1 MDVNTSGNL
10 EHQKERNG
18 KLNPNP
24 IGRSTMGLVQNLKK
38 RLSNWVDK
46 TLAELSSAYITQLA
60 KQTTKRQDNSSAT
73 TSSLK
78 PWAMEHQHTTT
89 ATSSPDTSKR
99 TTLEETD
106 EVVAHITQ
114 WAKKKLE
121 DAVTI
126 GEKDA
131 LYREFEEWIELHD
144 EDECDIISV
153 EFEES
158 EQT

>member
-1 MDVNTSGNL
+1 
-10 EHQKERNG
+10 
-18 KLNPNP
+18 
-24 IGRSTMGLVQNLKK
+24 MGLVQNLKK
-38 RLSNWVDK
+38 KLNNWVDR

-60 KQTTKRQDNSSAT
+60 KQTTKRQDNSSVT

-106 EVVAHITQ
+106 EVVAYITQ

>member
-1 MDVNTSGNL
+1 
-10 EHQKERNG
+10 
-18 KLNPNP
+18 
-24 IGRSTMGLVQNLKK
+24 MGLVRNLKK
-38 RLSNWVDK
+38 RLNNWVDRI
-46 TLAELSSAYITQLA
+46 LAELSSAYITQLA

-78 PWAMEHQHTTT
+78 PWTMEHQHTTT
-89 ATSSPDTSKR
+89 AISSPDTSKR
-99 TTLEETD
+99 TIFEDTD
-106 EVVAHITQ
+106 EVVAHITH
-114 WAKKKLE
+114 WARKKLE

-131 LYREFEEWIELHD
+131 LYREFEEWIELQD
-144 EDECDIISV
+144 DDECDIISV

>member
-1 MDVNTSGNL
+1 
-10 EHQKERNG
+10 
-18 KLNPNP
+18 
-24 IGRSTMGLVQNLKK
+24 MGLVQNLRKK
-38 RLSNWVDK
+38 FSNWVDK

-60 KQTTKRQDNSSAT
+60 KQTTKKRNNSSAT
-73 TSSLK
+73 MSSQKHLMTE
-78 PWAMEHQHTTT
+78 PQPITTV
-89 ATSSPDTSKR
+89 TSSPDISER
-99 TTLEETD
+99 ITLGETD

-131 LYREFEEWIELHD
+131 LYREFEEWIELQD

>member
-1 MDVNTSGNL
+1 
-10 EHQKERNG
+10 
-18 KLNPNP
+18 
-24 IGRSTMGLVQNLKK
+24 MGLVQNLRKK
-38 RLSNWVDK
+38 FSSWVDR

-60 KQTTKRQDNSSAT
+60 KQTTKRQDNSSET

-78 PWAMEHQHTTT
+78 PWEMEHQHTTT
-89 ATSSPDTSKR
+89 VISSPDTSKR

-131 LYREFEEWIELHD
+131 LYREFEEWIELQD

>member
-1 MDVNTSGNL
+1 
-10 EHQKERNG
+10 
-18 KLNPNP
+18 
-24 IGRSTMGLVQNLKK
+24 MGLVQNLRKK
-38 RLSNWVDK
+38 FSNWVDK

-60 KQTTKRQDNSSAT
+60 KQTTKRRVNSSVT
-73 TSSLK
+73 TSSRNLLV
-78 PWAMEHQHTTT
+78 MEPQPITT
-89 ATSSPDTSKR
+89 ATSLVDTSEK
-99 TTLEETD
+99 TILKETD

-114 WAKKKLE
+114 WARKKLE

>member
-1 MDVNTSGNL
+1 
-10 EHQKERNG
+10 
-18 KLNPNP
+18 
-24 IGRSTMGLVQNLKK
+24 MGLVQNLKK
-38 RLSNWVDK
+38 KLNNWVDR

-73 TSSLK
+73 TSSQK
-78 PWAMEHQHTTT
+78 PWTMEHQHTTT

-99 TTLEETD
+99 IILEETD
-106 EVVAHITQ
+106 EVVGHITQ
-114 WAKKKLE
+114 WARKKLE

-131 LYREFEEWIELHD
+131 LYKEFEEWIELQD

>member
-1 MDVNTSGNL
+1 M
-10 EHQKERNG
+10 
-18 KLNPNP
+18 
-24 IGRSTMGLVQNLKK
+24 
-38 RLSNWVDK
+38 
-46 TLAELSSAYITQLA
+46 
-60 KQTTKRQDNSSAT
+60 
-73 TSSLK
+73 
-78 PWAMEHQHTTT
+78 
-89 ATSSPDTSKR
+89 
-99 TTLEETD
+99 EETD

-131 LYREFEEWIELHD
+131 LYKEFEELVGDKMALYAEFEEWIELHG

>member
-1 MDVNTSGNL
+1 
-10 EHQKERNG
+10 
-18 KLNPNP
+18 
-24 IGRSTMGLVQNLKK
+24 MGLVQNLKK
-38 RLSNWVDK
+38 KFNNWVDK
-46 TLAELSSAYITQLA
+46 TLAELSSAYIKQLA
-60 KQTTKRQDNSSAT
+60 KQTMKKRDNSSET
-73 TSSLK
+73 MSSLK
-78 PWAMEHQHTTT
+78 PWVMEHQHTTT
-89 ATSSPDTSKR
+89 VTSFPDISKR
-99 TTLEETD
+99 TTLEETE

>member
-1 MDVNTSGNL
+1 
-10 EHQKERNG
+10 
-18 KLNPNP
+18 
-24 IGRSTMGLVQNLKK
+24 MGLVQNLKK
-38 RLSNWVDK
+38 RLNNWVDR

-60 KQTTKRQDNSSAT
+60 KQTTKKRNNSLVEE
-73 TSSLK
+73 SSQNHLVTE
-78 PWAMEHQHTTT
+78 PQPITT
-89 ATSSPDTSKR
+89 ATSLVDTSEK
-99 TTLEETD
+99 TILKETD
-106 EVVAHITQ
+106 EVVGHITQ

-131 LYREFEEWIELHD
+131 LYREFEEWIELQD

>member
-1 MDVNTSGNL
+1 
-10 EHQKERNG
+10 
-18 KLNPNP
+18 
-24 IGRSTMGLVQNLKK
+24 MGLVQNLRKK
-38 RLSNWVDK
+38 FSSWVDR

-60 KQTTKRQDNSSAT
+60 KQTTKRQDNSSPT

-89 ATSSPDTSKR
+89 VTSSPDISKR
-99 TTLEETD
+99 TTLEETE
-106 EVVAHITQ
+106 EVVSHITQ

>member
-1 MDVNTSGNL
+1 
-10 EHQKERNG
+10 
-18 KLNPNP
+18 
-24 IGRSTMGLVQNLKK
+24 MGLVLNLKK
-38 RLSNWVDK
+38 RLNNWVDR

-60 KQTTKRQDNSSAT
+60 KQTTKKRNNSLVEEFSQ
-73 TSSLK
+73 SPSV
-78 PWAMEHQHTTT
+78 MEHQPTTT
-89 ATSSPDTSKR
+89 VTSSPGISER
-99 TTLEETD
+99 ITLEETD

-131 LYREFEEWIELHD
+131 IYREFEEWIELHD

>member
-1 MDVNTSGNL
+1 
-10 EHQKERNG
+10 
-18 KLNPNP
+18 
-24 IGRSTMGLVQNLKK
+24 MGLVQNLRKK
-38 RLSNWVDK
+38 FSNWVDK

-60 KQTTKRQDNSSAT
+60 KQTTKKRNNSLVEEFSQ
-73 TSSLK
+73 SPSV
-78 PWAMEHQHTTT
+78 MEPQPTTT
-89 ATSSPDTSKR
+89 VTSSPGISER
-99 TTLEETD
+99 ITLEETD

>member
-1 MDVNTSGNL
+1 
-10 EHQKERNG
+10 
-18 KLNPNP
+18 
-24 IGRSTMGLVQNLKK
+24 MGLVQNVKK
-38 RLSNWVDK
+38 RLNNWVDR

-60 KQTTKRQDNSSAT
+60 KQTTKRQDNSSVT

-89 ATSSPDTSKR
+89 VTSFQDTSER
-99 TTLEETD
+99 ITLEQTD

-144 EDECDIISV
+144 EDQCDIISV

>member
-1 MDVNTSGNL
+1 
-10 EHQKERNG
+10 
-18 KLNPNP
+18 
-24 IGRSTMGLVQNLKK
+24 MGLVQNLRKK
-38 RLSNWVDK
+38 FSNWVDS

-60 KQTTKRQDNSSAT
+60 KQTTKQRNNSLVEEFSQSPSVMA
-73 TSSLK
+73 
-78 PWAMEHQHTTT
+78 PQPTTT
-89 ATSSPDTSKR
+89 VTSSPDTSKR

>member
-1 MDVNTSGNL
+1 
-10 EHQKERNG
+10 
-18 KLNPNP
+18 
-24 IGRSTMGLVQNLKK
+24 MGLVQNLRKK
-38 RLSNWVDK
+38 FSNWVDK

-60 KQTTKRQDNSSAT
+60 KQTTKRQDNSLET

-89 ATSSPDTSKR
+89 VTSSPDTSKR
-99 TTLEETD
+99 ITLEETD

>member
-1 MDVNTSGNL
+1 
-10 EHQKERNG
+10 
-18 KLNPNP
+18 
-24 IGRSTMGLVQNLKK
+24 MGLVQNLKK
-38 RLSNWVDK
+38 KLNNWVDR

-60 KQTTKRQDNSSAT
+60 KQTTKKRNNSSVI
-73 TSSLK
+73 TSSQNHL
-78 PWAMEHQHTTT
+78 MTEHQPTTT
-89 ATSSPDTSKR
+89 VTSSPGISER
-99 TTLEETD
+99 ITLEETD

-131 LYREFEEWIELHD
+131 LYREFEEWIELQG

-158 EQT
+158 EQK

>member
-1 MDVNTSGNL
+1 
-10 EHQKERNG
+10 
-18 KLNPNP
+18 
-24 IGRSTMGLVQNLKK
+24 MGLVQNLRKK
-38 RLSNWVDK
+38 FSNWVDR

-78 PWAMEHQHTTT
+78 PWTMEHQHTTT
-89 ATSSPDTSKR
+89 VTSSPDTSKR

-114 WAKKKLE
+114 WARKKLE

>member
-1 MDVNTSGNL
+1 
-10 EHQKERNG
+10 
-18 KLNPNP
+18 
-24 IGRSTMGLVQNLKK
+24 MGLVQNLKK
-38 RLSNWVDK
+38 RLNNWVDK
-46 TLAELSSAYITQLA
+46 ILAELSSAYITQLA
-60 KQTTKRQDNSSAT
+60 KQTTKRQDNSSKT

-78 PWAMEHQHTTT
+78 PWVMEHQHTTT
-89 ATSSPDTSKR
+89 VTSFPDTSKR
-99 TTLEETD
+99 TTLEETE

-114 WAKKKLE
+114 WARKKLE

-131 LYREFEEWIELHD
+131 LYKEFEEWIELHD